1 MRSCKLYT
9 WWILMDQATIQ
20 RKIIWTPFEAKL
32 DVAGFGNRSMDDRQ
46 KVFVW
51 ILLCWCS
58 LVCNKNAIEVL
69 CDRSFEI
76 HIVHLVDSEIP
87 GWFPPKNTNP
97 NWRISTFADWGSTQ
111 ASWWSPF
118 LHPKVISV
126 FPGELLVML
135 IESLGWKTM
144 WWVVRVAPGSV
155 EDSLRVRPFL
165 CGLVGL
171 VFFLS
176 SGL

>member
-1 MRSCKLYT
+1 MRSCILYT

-87 GWFPPKNTNP
+87 GWFPPKNTP
-97 NWRISTFADWGSTQ
+97 TQ
-111 ASWWSPF
+111 IFKDLNFRRLEKTTQP
-118 LHPKVISV
+118 LHGDFRFWKPQGDLRFSRRAFGDAHRVPWVENNVVLQGVDRGFPKITGLGV
-126 FPGELLVML
+126 FP
-135 IESLGWKTM
+135 
-144 WWVVRVAPGSV
+144 
-155 EDSLRVRPFL
+155 
-165 CGLVGL
+165 
-171 VFFLS
+171 FFR
-176 SGL
+176 G